1 MCAVLHEKPVEQ
13 EAGYSGEP
21 ETVNLYQC
29 GGSLI
34 APGVILTAAHCV
46 DKFRQN
52 PTELKIR
59 CGEWDTQAQNEP
71 YPHQD
76 RYVQTLDIHPE
87 FNPRNL
93 ANDWAV
99 LYTAQNFDLQA
110 HIDTVCLPQPE
121 ELFDFQS
128 CFATGW
134 GKDEFGAAGNYQVVL
149 KEIDP
154 PVVGHDQCEVSLRT
168 TRLGKRFQLDDSFIC
183 AGGVDGKDT
192 CKGDGGSPLVCPSKY
207 DPNTYVQAGIVA
219 WGIGCGEDNTPGVY
233 ASVSKGVCWIDY
245 AMSCQQGSRTGSFSS
260 YWGYSAQQCQT
271 WMDNERSRLSQDVA
285 AMQNAGSL
293 TGRKKAAVL
302 AAGVKAQKA
311 LNQYNQCNVFWAPTD
326 AQPLSAG
333 VDGYVDGGNVDI
345 SGFERNSP
353 NTPSSSDGSAVKLTQ
368 GSSY

>member
-1 MCAVLHEKPVEQ
+1 MGEPVEQ
-13 EAGYSGEP
+13 AAGYGGEP
-21 ETVNLYQC
+21 QTVNLYQC

-34 APGVILTAAHCV
+34 APGVILTAAHCAA
-46 DKFRQN
+46 KYQQG
-52 PTELKIR
+52 PQKLKIR
-59 CGEWDTQAQNEP
+59 CGEWDTQNTTEP
-71 YPHQD
+71 RDHQD
-76 RYVQTLDIHPE
+76 RYVNAVDVHPE
-87 FNPRNL
+87 FNSKNL
-93 ANDWAV
+93 ANDWAL
-99 LYTAQNFDLQA
+99 LYTSEDFELQQ
-110 HIDTVCLPQPE
+110 HIDTMCLPEPE
-121 ELFDFQS
+121 EIFDFQT

-134 GKDEFGAAGNYQVVL
+134 GKDQFGAAGQYQVVL
-149 KEIDP
+149 KEIDL

-183 AGGVDGKDT
+183 AGGADGKDT

-219 WGIGCGEDNTPGVY
+219 WGIGCGEDNPPGVY
-233 ASVSKGVCWIDY
+233 ASVSKGICWIDY
-245 AMSCQQGSRTGSFSS
+245 AMSCQQGQQSGSFSS

-271 WMDNERSRLSQDVA
+271 WMNGELSRLNEEVA

-333 VDGYVDGGNVDI
+333 GDGYVDGGNIDI

-368 GSSY
+368 G